1 MCNKAIDNYPHT
13 WEFVTEC
20 YKIQEI
26 CDKAV
31 NTHSSAIFFSECY
44 KTQEMCDK
52 AFDKSFLAFIY
63 ILDWYRAQEMCSST
77 ISENPF
83 AIRYFPDIFQ
93 Y

>member
-1 MCNKAIDNYPHT
+1 
-13 WEFVTEC
+13 
-20 YKIQEI
+20 
-26 CDKAV
+26 
-31 NTHSSAIFFSECY
+31 
-44 KTQEMCDK
+44 MCDK
-52 AFDKSFLAFIY
+52 AFDKSFLAFIC